1 MHNPWIFGQ
10 IADAWEGKP
19 PHQMTATEA
28 LDVFPLYY
36 KFKLEDGAT
45 EMSALGRLK
54 QLAARLCKGFDDPTL
69 TVRQTLLTAQTADEF
84 FDRLQ
89 SLREGIAREMTFSPE
104 NLVNLNGAKETDL
117 RFGDQFA
124 GR

>member
-1 MHNPWIFGQ
+1 MNRTI
-10 IADAWEGKP
+10 
-19 PHQMTATEA
+19 
-28 LDVFPLYY
+28 
-36 KFKLEDGAT
+36 
-45 EMSALGRLK
+45 
-54 QLAARLCKGFDDPTL
+54 L
-69 TVRQTLLTAQTADEF
+69 TCLTSIICLLLTAQTADEF

-104 NLVNLNGAKETDL
+104 NLVNLNGAKETEL